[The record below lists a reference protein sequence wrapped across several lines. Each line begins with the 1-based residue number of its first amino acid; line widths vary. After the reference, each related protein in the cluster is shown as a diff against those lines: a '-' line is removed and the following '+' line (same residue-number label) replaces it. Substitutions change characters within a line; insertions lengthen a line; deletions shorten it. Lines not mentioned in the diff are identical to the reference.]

1 MRKLVSGAKLEQIK
15 HLMNFNFLALM
26 RLIKVLP
33 MQLTIRKKERENRVA
48 ELWLLSILKSQVNL

>member
-15 HLMNFNFLALM
+15 HLMNFSFLALM

-33 MQLTIRKKERENRVA
+33 MQLIIRKKERENRVA
-48 ELWLLSILKSQVNL
+48 ELWLLSIPKSLVNL